1 MSYKILVCIPA
12 RFHSSRLPGKPLLE
26 INNKTIIRH
35 VYDNVS
41 KIKYEKEIV
50 ILTDDK
56 RIKTE
61 VDSFAEGVC
70 HIIEEKCINGTERI
84 IHFLNKNVEY
94 NDYNMIVNVQG
105 DEPFIDIENIH
116 SAINNYVIKNQEDK
130 NVVCSTLYYSSYN
143 TMEITSKSKVKI
155 VLDKNN
161 NIMYGSRNV
170 IPASKYYNISENIAY
185 NFHIGLFV
193 FNREYL
199 VNQFSLEDT
208 VNQLSEDI
216 EWLKIIEQGYKI
228 NAAYVNS
235 HESGIDTS
243 QDYTYLKNKYER

>member
-26 INNKTIIRH
+26 INNKTIIHH
-35 VYDNVS
+35 VYDNVC

-61 VDSFAEGVC
+61 VDTFAEGIC
-70 HIIEEKCINGTERI
+70 HIIEEECINGTDRI
-84 IHFLNKNVEY
+84 IHFLNQNIEY

-116 SAINNYVIKNQEDK
+116 YAINNYVIKNQEDK
-130 NVVCSTLYYSSYN
+130 NVVCSTIYYN
-143 TMEITSKSKVKI
+143 TFNNMEIMSKSRVKL
-155 VLDKNN
+155 VLDKKN
-161 NIMYGSRNV
+161 NIMYGSRTV
-170 IPASKYYNISENIAY
+170 IPSNKNYNINENICY
-185 NFHIGLFV
+185 NIHIGLFV
-193 FNREYL
+193 FNRDYL
-199 VNQFSLEDT
+199 VNKFSLEDT
-208 VNQLSEDI
+208 PNQLSEDI

-228 NAAYVNS
+228 NAIYVNE
-235 HESGIDTS
+235 HEIGIDTS
-243 QDYTYLKNKYER
+243 QDYIYLKDKYER